1 MELNFSKIVTI
12 ELRPPYAELVRHK
25 GDLCTC
31 EKCRYLKTRHFG
43 LLIGISNAFYAIK
56 KKQVKSLILDNGIRP
71 DNRNLTEIRPIWCET
86 DVLPRAQ

>member
-43 LLIGISNAFYAIK
+43 LLIGMRNA
-56 KKQVKSLILDNGIRP
+56 VKFNIQSINVLKARNNLINP
-71 DNRNLTEIRPIWCET
+71 VKMNFTKSVNN
-86 DVLPRAQ
+86 V

>member
-12 ELRPPYAELVRHK
+12 ELRPPYAEPVRHK

-43 LLIGISNAFYAIK
+43 LLIGMRNA
-56 KKQVKSLILDNGIRP
+56 VKFNTQSLNVLKACN
-71 DNRNLTEIRPIWCET
+71 NLINPVKMNFTKS
-86 DVLPRAQ
+86 VNNV

>member
-43 LLIGISNAFYAIK
+43 LLIGMRNA
-56 KKQVKSLILDNGIRP
+56 VKFNTQNINVLKARNNLINP
-71 DNRNLTEIRPIWCET
+71 VKMNFTKSVNN
-86 DVLPRAQ
+86 V